1 LSGISVIIPAFNA
14 EATLAETIESILT
27 QTVAADEMIVVDDGS
42 TDRTGVLA
50 GGFPGLKVIRQKN
63 RGAASALNAGI
74 AASTGELLTFL
85 DADDLWE
92 ADKLEK
98 QSVQLRSRPDLDAVG
113 GYMRTFVCPS
123 AHPDQ
128 AARYRLPE
136 APEPCWLTGALMVRR
151 HCFERCGHFSEDLAV
166 AYNIDWFDRLR
177 NSGASLAMLETVVL
191 RRRIRPG
198 SLSHRSVSRDAS
210 MVEMARRAIAR
221 RRGIDERS

>member
-1 LSGISVIIPAFNA
+1 LTGISVIIPAFNA

-27 QTVAADEMIVVDDGS
+27 QTVAADEVIVVDDGS

-50 GGFPGLKVIRQKN
+50 AGFPGLKVIRQKN
-63 RGAASALNAGI
+63 RGGASALNAGI
-74 AASTGELLTFL
+74 AASMGELLTFL

-92 ADKLEK
+92 DDKLEN
-98 QSVQLRSRPDLDAVG
+98 QSAQLRSRPDLDAVG

-123 AHPDQ
+123 IHPEL
-128 AARYRLPE
+128 ATRYRLPE

-151 HCFERCGHFSEDLAV
+151 RCFERCGLFSEDLAV
-166 AYNIDWFDRLR
+166 AFNIDWFDRLR
-177 NSGASLAMLETVVL
+177 TSGASVAMLDTVVL

-198 SLSHRSVSRDAS
+198 SLSHRSPLRDAG

-221 RRGIDERS
+221 RRAADERP